1 MNYRE
6 MGHGQ
11 KYGQRNNREAA
22 HPGVGGQRLNAHFQG
37 NGQLT
42 RKKIDPYPAGI
53 RETGLQISAGTEPHI
68 RWGSYREGLAIAG
81 QKPSAEDEFGQLE
94 FLRL

>member
-1 MNYRE
+1 

-22 HPGVGGQRLNAHFQG
+22 HLGVRGQRLNAHFQG

-53 RETGLQISAGTEPHI
+53 RETGLQISAENRAPHPL
-68 RWGSYREGLAIAG
+68 GLLQG
-81 QKPSAEDEFGQLE
+81 GPGHSRAETLSRG
-94 FLRL
+94 